1 MTRRPFL
8 EATMRDEF
16 KSSSSMFMANDSDG
30 FWRTGNRRDAEAM
43 GMKLSIVASSL

>member
-8 EATMRDEF
+8 EATMRDEL
-16 KSSSSMFMANDSDG
+16 KSPSSMSMFNDSDG

-43 GMKLSIVASSL
+43 GTKLSVVASCL